1 MSTSRVRPS
10 TVTIAVIL
18 IWLRFALTLA
28 GAVSI
33 VLFGTGVA
41 ASDQAVIAEELQ
53 RAELPAEWAT
63 TVGPILIV
71 TGVAFLILA
80 IIEAI
85 FAVAIGRGSNVA
97 RIRLTILIVLRLI
110 GGLVLILFGWG
121 GNSFEYGTFLGMAVG
136 IIMLLLLYNHAA
148 NQFFTNEVRAR

>member
-97 RIRLTILIVLRLI
+97 RILLTILIVLRLI

>member
-18 IWLRFALTLA
+18 IWLRFALTLI

-97 RIRLTILIVLRLI
+97 RILLTILIVLRLI

-121 GNSFEYGTFLGMAVG
+121 GNSFEYGTFLGMAIG
-136 IIMLLLLYNHAA
+136 IIMLLLLYNHSA

>member
-1 MSTSRVRPS
+1 MSTSRVRPT
-10 TVTIAVIL
+10 TVTIAVVL

-71 TGVAFLILA
+71 TGVVFLVLA

-97 RIRLTILIVLRLI
+97 RILLTIVIVLRLV
-110 GGLVLILFGWG
+110 GGLVLILFDWG
-121 GNSFEYGTFLGMAVG
+121 GNTFEYGTFLGMAVG
-136 IIMLLLLYNHAA
+136 IIMLLLLYNHSA
-148 NQFFTNEVRAR
+148 NQFFTDEVRAR

>member
-97 RIRLTILIVLRLI
+97 RILLTILIVLRLI
-110 GGLVLILFGWG
+110 GGLVR
-121 GNSFEYGTFLGMAVG
+121 YR
-136 IIMLLLLYNHAA
+136 
-148 NQFFTNEVRAR
+148 RAKLASDDGSDRS

>member
-18 IWLRFALTLA
+18 IWLRFALTLV

-97 RIRLTILIVLRLI
+97 RILLTILIVLRLI

-121 GNSFEYGTFLGMAVG
+121 GNSFEYGTFLGMAIG
-136 IIMLLLLYNHAA
+136 IIMLLLLYNHSA